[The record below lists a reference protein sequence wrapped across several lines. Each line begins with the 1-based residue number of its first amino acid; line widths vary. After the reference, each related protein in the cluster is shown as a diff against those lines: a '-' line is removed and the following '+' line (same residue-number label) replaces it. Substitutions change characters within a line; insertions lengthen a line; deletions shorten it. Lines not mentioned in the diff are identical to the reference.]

1 MGVRN
6 PFVRTIATAWVNVQ
20 KMDAYAKTDTLAP
33 DVNSR
38 RARVRCFQMM
48 VRTTYHVLDTVTVY
62 TDLVIVMKIS
72 PVRAVLSAKET

>member
-20 KMDAYAKTDTLAP
+20 KMDAYVNTDTPGP

-48 VRTTYHVLDTVTVY
+48 VRTTYRVLDTVTVY